1 MGMNPSTELG
11 QTTAE
16 YGVVL
21 ALLTVGT
28 VAMFV
33 ALGDAIIGLFQTVL
47 DGIG

>member
-1 MGMNPSTELG
+1 MHLRSERG

-47 DGIG
+47 DGLP